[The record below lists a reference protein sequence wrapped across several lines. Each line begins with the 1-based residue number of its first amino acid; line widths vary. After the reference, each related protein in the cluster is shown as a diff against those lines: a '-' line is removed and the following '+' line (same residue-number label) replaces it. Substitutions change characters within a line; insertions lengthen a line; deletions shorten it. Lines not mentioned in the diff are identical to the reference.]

1 VSAGP
6 IQLEPLTEAT
16 PEMSGLQAGAIVFI
30 AVGAS
35 NVCSYLFHL
44 FAARSLG
51 PSSYGDVA
59 TLAGLIGIIILPLS
73 GAQVFVARHVAT
85 SRAQGR
91 AMNKDDYVSG
101 FGGALLLAGGVLT
114 LILLLAS
121 PAIETWLSIGSLLA
135 VVLAILVTLPSFLT
149 PVMVGA
155 AQGRHLFMLVG
166 IATFVPAA
174 LRVVFT
180 AGTLEAGF
188 GVSGTMAATLL
199 ATLIAVAI
207 PLIALRKGL
216 AGSWRPRLPRRDAI
230 ALLPVLAGTLAIT
243 LLTTDD
249 LVAAK
254 VSFTPHEAGIYGS
267 ASLIG
272 RVILYLPIA
281 IVTVLLP
288 KVSASVSAGKSTR
301 SLLTNSLLATG
312 AVCVAFT
319 IMYIAFPHLIVRIAF
334 GAQYQGASSLLWMFA
349 IAMSLYSLLNVVL
362 VYRLGHHETR
372 TAWLLMVGAVVQA
385 LLFLLFNSSP
395 QELLWVSIAVGAVLL
410 ATAIAFSARPTRA
423 AATSMA

>member
-1 VSAGP
+1 VSTGP
-6 IQLEPLTEAT
+6 VELEPLTAGT
-16 PEMSGLQAGAIVFI
+16 PEMSGLRAGAIVFI
-30 AVGAS
+30 AVGAA

-44 FAARSLG
+44 FAARQLG

-59 TLAGLIGIIILPLS
+59 TLAGVIGIIILPLG
-73 GAQVFVARHVAT
+73 GAQVFVARHVAAEG
-85 SRAQGR
+85 SRGQKL
-91 AMNKDDYVSG
+91 NHDHYVSG
-101 FGGALLLAGGVLT
+101 FAGASLLAGLVLT
-114 LILLLAS
+114 VILLLMS
-121 PAIETWLSIGSLLA
+121 PAIETWLSIGSLVA

-166 IATFVPAA
+166 VALFVPAA

-180 AGTLEAGF
+180 VGALQAGL
-188 GVSGTMAATLL
+188 GVSGTMAATLA
-199 ATLIAVAI
+199 ATIIGVGI
-207 PLIALRKGL
+207 PIVALRHGL

-254 VSFTPHEAGIYGS
+254 VSFSPHEAGIYGS

-272 RVILYLPIA
+272 RVILYLPFA

-288 KVSASVSAGKSTR
+288 KVSASVSAGRSAR
-301 SLLTNSLLATG
+301 SLLANSLLATG
-312 AVCVAFT
+312 AVCLVFT
-319 IMYIAFPHLIVRIAF
+319 IMYTAFPHLIVRIAF
-334 GAQYQGASSLLWMFA
+334 GSKYQGAASLLWMFA

-362 VYRLGHHETR
+362 VYKLGHHEAR
-372 TAWLLMVGAVVQA
+372 TAWLLLVGSAVQA

-395 QELLWVSIAVGAVLL
+395 RELLAVSIAVGALLL
-410 ATAIAFSARPTRA
+410 ATVILLSGRSLKPPA
-423 AATSMA
+423 ASTP